1 MGLKLIWYDIKR
13 GMSYNGIKLL
23 LPLGVGITATLIF
36 ISRYKMGIGNVDGAT
51 FLECAMYL
59 YKGGKYLPPERLE
72 MEYTI
77 PAIWLLLQIV
87 IGYLVGSYST
97 EDIHT
102 YGQQVLIRSRSR
114 KNWWISKCIWN
125 VVTVLYCY
133 IALNLAL
140 IMTCAVCGVDI
151 SLTYSDEVFTGYVL
165 EMWHCTGTMREVL
178 VMVFVMPVVVSV
190 ASSLLQMTLTLIVSP
205 IVGFI
210 VIQIMAIMS
219 TMVMHPILF
228 HNFAM
233 LAHSNIASPTNFSI
247 EMGMV
252 VSAIVVGVS
261 VISGKLYFDKYNVL
275 SKG

>member
-59 YKGGKYLPPERLE
+59 YKGGKYLLPEQLE
-72 MEYTI
+72 TEYTI
-77 PAIWLLLQIV
+77 PAIWLLVQIV
-87 IGYLVGSYST
+87 IGYLVGSYPT

-114 KNWWISKCIWN
+114 NNWWFSKCVWN
-125 VVTVLYCY
+125 VVTVMYIY
-133 IALNLAL
+133 IALNLAML
-140 IMTCAVCGVDI
+140 VTCAICGI
-151 SLTYSDEVFTGYVL
+151 ELSFSYKNEVFTGYVL
-165 EMWHCTGTMREVL
+165 EMYPCTGAMRDVI
-178 VMVFVMPVVVSV
+178 VMVFVMPVVVSIS
-190 ASSLLQMTLTLIVSP
+190 SSLLQMTLTLITSP

-219 TMVMHPILF
+219 TMVMHPFLF
-228 HNFAM
+228 HNFSA

-247 EMGMV
+247 EKGLIA
-252 VSAIVVGVS
+252 SAIVVGIS
-261 VISGKLYFDKYNVL
+261 VVSGKIYFDKYNVL
-275 SKG
+275 SRS